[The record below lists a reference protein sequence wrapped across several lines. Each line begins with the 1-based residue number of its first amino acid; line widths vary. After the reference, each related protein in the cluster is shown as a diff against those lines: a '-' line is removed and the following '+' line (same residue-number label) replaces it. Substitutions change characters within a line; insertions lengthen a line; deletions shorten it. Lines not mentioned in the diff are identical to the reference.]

1 MKLWQLFY
9 FQVLVGSRG
18 GQKPEFFQNP
28 GFGSNPG
35 FKQNYSSPF
44 GFPMTLQYMGMCHGF
59 MITFIIRI
67 IPIQFLTLKLGFEW
81 KNFRL
86 QYATIDYDLEKFHT
100 FVVYDT
106 QS

>member
-1 MKLWQLFY
+1 
-9 FQVLVGSRG
+9 
-18 GQKPEFFQNP
+18 
-28 GFGSNPG
+28 
-35 FKQNYSSPF
+35 
-44 GFPMTLQYMGMCHGF
+44 

>member
-1 MKLWQLFY
+1 MI
-9 FQVLVGSRG
+9 
-18 GQKPEFFQNP
+18 
-28 GFGSNPG
+28 
-35 FKQNYSSPF
+35 
-44 GFPMTLQYMGMCHGF
+44 LQYMGMCHGF